1 MADSD
6 HDDKSLHNDV
16 VHSSTDD
23 CKEGDMYDPDQCN
36 RAGCIC
42 VFHMT
47 VSRKVTQH
55 SGT

>member
-1 MADSD
+1 MADSG
-6 HDDKSLHNDV
+6 HDDKSLHTDV

-23 CKEGDMYDPDQCN
+23 CKEEDMYDPDQYN